1 MNLLPANDVSPIGR
15 LGKPGSRSEEEAA
28 GPMADLHK
36 VSIQVADVA
45 ERLADVADAARGQRS
60 RKRGALRWVV
70 LPLAG
75 AMAYAVVKRGLKG
88 PARAEDVASEARR
101 TPEQPDSDLLGR
113 VKDVVGGTDQ
123 LERNRE
129 DRAKRRRRR
138 ASAST

>member
-1 MNLLPANDVSPIGR
+1 
-15 LGKPGSRSEEEAA
+15 
-28 GPMADLHK
+28 MADLQN
-36 VSIQVADVA
+36 VSKQIADVA

-60 RKRGALRWVV
+60 RRSGAMRWVV

-75 AMAYAVVKRGLKG
+75 AMAYAVAKRGLRG
-88 PARAEDVASEARR
+88 TARAKDLAREARR

-113 VKDVVGGTDQ
+113 VKEVAGVADQ

-138 ASAST
+138 RASA

>member
-15 LGKPGSRSEEEAA
+15 LGKPGSTSEEEVA

-36 VSIQVADVA
+36 VSTQVADVA

-60 RKRGALRWVV
+60 RKSGTMRWVV

-75 AMAYAVVKRGLKG
+75 AMAYAVAKRGLKG
-88 PARAEDVASEARR
+88 PARAKDVASEAMR
-101 TPEQPDSDLLGR
+101 TPEHPDSDLLGR
-113 VKDVVGGTDQ
+113 VKEVVGGTDQ
-123 LERNRE
+123 LERNRQ

-138 ASAST
+138 ASASA